1 MSFELLY
8 KLSKDK
14 CLNKYDLSSI
24 TPFSIEG
31 EKQHINSCIISSYLK
46 TLGETK
52 GFPKGDLNLQ
62 SVFYPLEP
70 LTDTVTS
77 AEGIIAVSGI
87 MGSEKFIN
95 IKYPKKENDEESLLY
110 EIAIGTALNRLRKH
124 IPNFR
129 YTYGGFYC
137 GIPMNPDFSK
147 YTLKQKLKKN
157 LDNLIKD
164 VNLTH
169 VQPDIVDYILSG
181 EEITKESVVKFLN
194 NSAMEF
200 LKYDNNS
207 KVKNAVLNLRHEQT
221 QNMIFDKVNK
231 YKSEYDELVNDFDK
245 NLFCSDNNVRVM
257 MLSEFIYNS
266 NTLLN
271 LYDKLTRDEL
281 FNIYCQV
288 AFSLNMAWREFRY
301 CHTDLHNQ
309 NILIR
314 ELDDEITIN
323 YSVLISEEKIVN
335 VSLKTKKLAVI
346 IDYSYSKIIFE
357 GKMYTQ
363 KNHNYHDNNWD
374 LENLFLE
381 KTNIDDKLTEFTN
394 IGNNDKL
401 RDDEFSPRLYEELV
415 KIL

>member
-14 CLNKYDLSSI
+14 CLNNYDLSSI

-70 LTDTVTS
+70 LTDTLTS

-314 ELDDEITIN
+314 ELDNEITIN